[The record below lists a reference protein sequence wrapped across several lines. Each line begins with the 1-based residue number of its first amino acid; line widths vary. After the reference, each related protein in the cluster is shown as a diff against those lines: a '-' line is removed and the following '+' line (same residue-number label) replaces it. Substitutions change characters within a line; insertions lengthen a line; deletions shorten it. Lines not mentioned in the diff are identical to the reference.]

1 LALLHFHRLCRR
13 WDIDLIHLNET
24 VLVPYVYFARL
35 LGRPVVVHAR
45 TVLDTARPETRLLD
59 LAARWNGVSVIAID
73 EEVRSSL
80 PPASRRK
87 AAIVY
92 NPIKQQKPPSRETV
106 HSLRSA
112 WGFAPNDVV
121 VGQVGSLHREKGV
134 WEILALAEG
143 MSCPRVRFVLVGD
156 DSGEAGEGPQLR
168 QAIRAKG
175 LERRVILA
183 GYRRD
188 LSAVY
193 GAFDISLCLFGK
205 GLKGVGRT
213 AFEAALA
220 GRPVVVTLPGAGRSS
235 ATVAGELG
243 IVLEPDDLAGIK
255 EALMGLIS
263 SAERRREV
271 GERARST
278 LGRRHD
284 PQRVAGQVEQVYEGA
299 LAKVEWR
306 HPHRDS
312 GEAGTAGPQKEQT
325 W

>member
-1 LALLHFHRLCRR
+1 MCIRDR
-13 WDIDLIHLNET
+13 
-24 VLVPYVYFARL
+24 
-35 LGRPVVVHAR
+35 
-45 TVLDTARPETRLLD
+45 
-59 LAARWNGVSVIAID
+59 
-73 EEVRSSL
+73 
-80 PPASRRK
+80 
-87 AAIVY
+87 
-92 NPIKQQKPPSRETV
+92 QKPPSREAV
-106 HSLRSA
+106 QSVRSA
-112 WGFAPNDVV
+112 WGFAPSDVV

-143 MSCPRVRFVLVGD
+143 MVPSCPRVRFVLVGD

-168 QAIRAKG
+168 QAIHANG
-175 LERRVILA
+175 LEGRVILA

-188 LSAVY
+188 LCAVY

-220 GRPVVVTLPGAGRSS
+220 GRPVVMTLPGSGRSS
-235 ATVAGELG
+235 ATVAGDLG

-278 LGRRHD
+278 LGQRHD
-284 PQRVAGQVEQVYEGA
+284 PERVARQVEQVYEGA
-299 LAKVEWR
+299 LAQVEWR
-306 HPHRDS
+306 HPHRNS
-312 GEAGTAGPQKEQT
+312 GEARTAGPQKEQT